1 MFLMWAYIELKL
13 LYNLSIDSC
22 MFLCKHVTICKM
34 KKKSLYLHWNK
45 YLVLLLQVST
55 LKCGFLPMSQEALIC
70 GEVSYHEYNG
80 ILVDQ
85 EERDALQRHLGPNNK
100 VGFTEEV
107 ILITKKSFI

>member
-1 MFLMWAYIELKL
+1 MSFVYRKALFL
-13 LYNLSIDSC
+13 
-22 MFLCKHVTICKM
+22 F
-34 KKKSLYLHWNK
+34 
-45 YLVLLLQVST
+45 QVST

-107 ILITKKSFI
+107 ILITKKSFIDSMLTPRFHLMCLFIDQNMI